1 MKNNNSI
8 VFTKTFEVE
17 FIVREKT
24 ANKKKKQA
32 AGKPEAVT
40 PASAPVIKALNDY
53 SWAEIKEIGKRG
65 EAQTY
70 FRIGDRKE
78 IPLPNGETL
87 TVAIAAF
94 YHDTDKD
101 GNPIPITF
109 TTVNLLEESAYMNE
123 DDTNKGGW
131 KESDMRD
138 TLKGF
143 FAASLPTELQDV
155 ITGANKGE
163 TVDNLFLFNEIE
175 VFGHTEYSD
184 DNFGK
189 QYPYYA
195 EKHHRCKFKNSEDYA
210 RYWWLRSPHA
220 SYSTGFCIVDSYGS
234 AYYTIA
240 GFSSGVAFGFCV

>member
-1 MKNNNSI
+1 MKNNDSI
-8 VFTKTFEVE
+8 VFKKTFEVE

-24 ANKKKKQA
+24 ANKKKQA
-32 AGKPEAVT
+32 AGKPETVT

-70 FRIGDRKE
+70 FRVGDKKE

-109 TTVNLLEESAYMNE
+109 TTVNLLEESACMNE

-131 KESDMRD
+131 KESEMRKHLD
-138 TLKGF
+138 HFLCNV
-143 FAASLPTELQDV
+143 LPKDLQDA
-155 ITGANKGE
+155 ICPADKGE
-163 TVDNLFLFNEIE
+163 TVDNLFLFNEVE

-189 QYPYYA
+189 QYPYYT
-195 EKHHRCKFKNSEDYA
+195 EKCHRCKFKDSEDYA
-210 RYWWLRSPHA
+210 RYWWLRSPFA
-220 SYSTGFCIVDSYGS
+220 SSSTTFCSVNYGGGANYGVAGYSG
-234 AYYTIA
+234 
-240 GFSSGVAFGFCV
+240 GVAFGFCV

>member
-1 MKNNNSI
+1 MKNNDSI

-24 ANKKKKQA
+24 ANKKKQA
-32 AGKPEAVT
+32 AVKVEKAT
-40 PASAPVIKALNDY
+40 TASAPVVKPLNDY
-53 SWAEIKEIGKRG
+53 SWAEIKEIAKRG

-70 FRIGDRKE
+70 FRVGDKKE

-94 YHDTDKD
+94 YHDKDKD
-101 GNPIPITF
+101 GNVLPITF
-109 TTVNLLEESAYMNE
+109 TTVNLLEESACMNE

-131 KESDMRD
+131 KESEMRD
-138 TLKGF
+138 TLKRF
-143 FAASLPTELQDV
+143 FAASLPIDLQNV
-155 ITGANKGE
+155 ITGASKGE

-184 DNFGK
+184 DNFGE

-195 EKHHRCKFKNSEDYA
+195 EKCHRCKFKNSEDYA
-210 RYWWLRSPHA
+210 RYWWLRSPCA
-220 SYSTGFCIVDSYGS
+220 SYSAGFCSVDYGG
-234 AYYTIA
+234 IA
-240 GFSSGVAFGFCV
+240 DYGGASSSSGVAFGFCV

>member
-24 ANKKKKQA
+24 TNKKKQA
-32 AGKPEAVT
+32 AGKPETVT

-94 YHDTDKD
+94 YHDKDKD
-101 GNPIPITF
+101 GNILPITF
-109 TTVNLLEESAYMNE
+109 TTVNLLEESARMNE

-131 KESDMRD
+131 KESEMR
-138 TLKGF
+138 K
-143 FAASLPTELQDV
+143 SLDHFLCNMLPKDLQ
-155 ITGANKGE
+155 GAISPADKGE

-210 RYWWLRSPHA
+210 RIWWLRSPHA
-220 SYSTGFCIVDSYGS
+220 SSSTYFCVVSYGGC
-234 AYYTIA
+234 A
-240 GFSSGVAFGFCV
+240 GGSFASSGGGVAFGFCV